1 MWECSSRCEQLHI
14 FHLETGPQQ
23 DLVVTVWVWRNVV
36 LLYVNCVYGFT
47 GIGFWK
53 DQNLSM
59 TCLWW
64 LKRDSPNI
72 NTESSQKWNDVLTY
86 KTKKQ
91 SCLSLFPAQMC
102 CNSLSFS
109 PCLTTFVNPVIS
121 CLDPAISRSTEEVTT
136 TTQKCNSASLTIHQN
151 KRQWRNHL
159 QRLVLWWTV
168 QSVHYICVKCGCINR
183 QSDIQNIIHD
193 LLFNCTVT
201 FLPKTWING
210 DITQIWNGL
219 NRVIFE

>member
-64 LKRDSPNI
+64 LKRDGPNI
-72 NTESSQKWNDVLTY
+72 NIESSQKWNDVLTY

-91 SCLSLFPAQMC
+91 SCLSLFPAQMFFIIFT
-102 CNSLSFS
+102 LSHNF
-109 PCLTTFVNPVIS
+109 CQS
-121 CLDPAISRSTEEVTT
+121 CDFMSRPS
-136 TTQKCNSASLTIHQN
+136 
-151 KRQWRNHL
+151 HL
-159 QRLVLWWTV
+159 QVNRGSDNNHPKVQLSISYHSSKQKTMEKSPSVLGTLMDSAICPLHLCKMWLHKQAIWYSKYHTWLV
-168 QSVHYICVKCGCINR
+168 I
-183 QSDIQNIIHD
+183 
-193 LLFNCTVT
+193 
-201 FLPKTWING
+201 
-210 DITQIWNGL
+210 
-219 NRVIFE
+219 